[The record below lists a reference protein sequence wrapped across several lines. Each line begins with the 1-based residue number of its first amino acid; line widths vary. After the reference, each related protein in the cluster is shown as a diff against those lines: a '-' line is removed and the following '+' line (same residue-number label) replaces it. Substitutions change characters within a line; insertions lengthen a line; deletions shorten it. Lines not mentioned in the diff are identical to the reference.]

1 MDIVELLRV
10 QEQKGVFDLPDD
22 HKFVGWGEATDEI
35 ERLRGII
42 NDDRLEGAADKI
54 ERLRKQVE
62 FERASLQAAF
72 RELRKQDGDIERLRE
87 QVEFE
92 RASLRS
98 ALEELKVSDKKIEWL
113 QKEMQGQALRE
124 VSDGHC

>member
-1 MDIVELLRV
+1 MDIVE
-10 QEQKGVFDLPDD
+10 
-22 HKFVGWGEATDEI
+22 
-35 ERLRGII
+35 RLRQEIGGYTDKDIEKAEV
-42 NDDRLEGAADKI
+42 DMKEAAADKI

-72 RELRKQDGDIERLRE
+72 RELRKQDGDIERLRK

-113 QKEMQGQALRE
+113 QKELQGQALGE
-124 VSDGHC
+124 KE